1 MSGRAPDL
9 DCARPFGRIVAGVDR
24 REGGRDALALAAL
37 LRDVCGAQL
46 TAVYVYP
53 FDRTVHLDDADALEA
68 VLQDELLA
76 ELEQELA
83 RAGVTARP
91 VVISDALP
99 AHALQSFAER
109 DGADLIVVGAPHR
122 AGADRVLGGDVAAGT
137 LGGAPCAVAVAPAGF
152 AERDPTLDSV
162 GVGFDGSPE
171 SRAALGLGGRLAR
184 AAGAALHVVSVA
196 AGTVGEHEA
205 AALAAGGSFESVAG
219 RPATQ
224 LARRSAGLDLLLVGS
239 RGHGPVRRLLLGSTS
254 TRLVRESRCPVLV
267 VPRSA
272 ACSADDEEA
281 RPGAAAL

>member
-1 MSGRAPDL
+1 MQRT
-9 DCARPFGRIVAGVDR
+9 IVVGVDR

-46 TAVYVYP
+46 AAVYVYP
-53 FDRTVHLDDADALEA
+53 FDRTVHLDDADALEG

-91 VVISDALP
+91 VVVSDALP

-122 AGADRVLGGDVAAGT
+122 VGADRVLGGDVAAGT
-137 LGGAPCAVAVAPAGF
+137 LWGAPCAVAVAPAGY
-152 AERDPTLDSV
+152 AEGEPTLDRV

-184 AAGAALHVVSVA
+184 AAEPRCRSCRWRRRRSPRTRRPRLPR
-196 AGTVGEHEA
+196 A
-205 AALAAGGSFESVAG
+205 AATRPSPAG
-219 RPATQ
+219 RPRSSPDA
-224 LARRSAGLDLLLVGS
+224 ART
-239 RGHGPVRRLLLGSTS
+239 STS
-254 TRLVRESRCPVLV
+254 SWWARAGTGPCAGCC
-267 VPRSA
+267 SA
-272 ACSADDEEA
+272 APRHDSCASPAVRCS
-281 RPGAAAL
+281 